1 MSIEKSTNPA
11 PRGIVEGLSD
21 DYDLLPAGHG
31 SEFGPDNPQ
40 IEIVD
45 DLQDDSYSGDPAEG
59 DLVKAALALGD
70 EMGAEGGVEVLGED
84 GEPVDEDELPP
95 GAAELLASLP
105 HEANIADVLDEID
118 PSILTG
124 AAQDILDLV
133 QQNITARDG
142 WSTAYRKA
150 IELLGIKNEERS
162 RPWQG
167 ACGVTHPLLME
178 SLFRFQS
185 ETSVETFRP
194 GGPCKPSILG
204 EETPE
209 KSAAAHR
216 VARDMNMYLTEKMPE
231 YRSEHERMLWTLG
244 LSGQAFKKVYHDPV
258 LERPRSTFV
267 APEDM
272 VIPWYTDNVHEPEW
286 AAHII
291 RKSEREVEKLKK
303 NGFYRDVDVQENQGN
318 QYNDSI
324 RRIKADVIGVAE
336 AEFSVNTDD
345 DGLVWLI
352 EMHREFEFEGDDE
365 PKPYIV
371 TIDLNGWAVLSVYRN
386 WAEEDTKLQPLQ
398 YFASYSLIPGFGAY
412 GFGYAHLLGGT
423 SDAATKII
431 RQLVDAGTLANLPGG
446 FKTRGLRI
454 KSGDTPIA
462 PGEFKDVDVVS
473 GKIQENIMAL
483 PIKEP
488 SATLFQLY
496 GTLVGEGRTLAAM
509 DNVDLKGMTGETPV
523 GTIIAVLDKMFK
535 PMTAIQSRVHHAMR
549 SELRLLKRIIREYA
563 TDSYGYDNGPA
574 TRQDYDII
582 DIVPVSDPNA
592 SSVAVR
598 MMQAQYTLQLMAQ
611 NPDLYDKAAAHR
623 MALNVAGVPQVDKML
638 PDKTKVPPLDPAAE
652 TMAVLMG
659 QPVRAVLEQDHE
671 SHIRVHMNTL
681 QDPMIR
687 ATVGQSPNANQ
698 MMASLMSHIQEH
710 VAYKYRR
717 DVEMMIGQPLPPP
730 GAPMDP
736 TMEATVAKAI
746 ADASDK
752 VLQRNQGIAAQQ
764 AQQAQQND
772 PVMEL
777 QEREM
782 EIREREVAFREQ
794 KHKDD
799 MLMEQQKLRV
809 QAGGKLAD
817 IGSKERMKGAELGMR
832 AANERHKVV
841 VQSRN
846 DRLKNSGKTS
856 DKKD

>member
-1 MSIEKSTNPA
+1 MSIEKSPYQA
-11 PRGIVEGLSD
+11 PEGIDFADSGEIEVTAAPDPEVGQEGAMGDEGIEIIDDPDDYSGEPSD
-21 DYDLLPAGHG
+21 DDMA
-31 SEFGPDNPQ
+31 
-40 IEIVD
+40 
-45 DLQDDSYSGDPAEG
+45 A
-59 DLVKAALALGD
+59 AAMALAN
-70 EMGAEGGVEVLGED
+70 MGEVYH
-84 GEPVDEDELPP
+84 
-95 GAAELLASLP
+95 
-105 HEANIADVLDEID
+105 HEANIADMLDEQD
-118 PSILTG
+118 EGILND
-124 AAQDILDLV
+124 ASQEILDLV
-133 QQNITARDG
+133 QQNITAREG
-142 WSTAYRKA
+142 WATAYRKA
-150 IELLGIKNEERS
+150 IELLGIKNEERV

-194 GGPCKPSILG
+194 GGPCKPTILG

-231 YRSEHERMLWTLG
+231 YRSEHEKMLWTLG
-244 LSGQAFKKVYHDPV
+244 LSGQAFKKVYHDPAA
-258 LERPRSTFV
+258 ERPRSTFV
-267 APEDM
+267 PPEDM
-272 VIPWYTDNVHEPEW
+272 VIPWYTENVHEPEW

-291 RKSEREVEKLKK
+291 RKSAREVERLKK
-303 NGFYRDVDVQENQGN
+303 VGFYRDVDVEENQGT
-318 QYNDSI
+318 QYNDAI

-336 AEFSVNTDD
+336 SEFSQTVHD
-345 DGLVWLI
+345 DGLVWLV
-352 EMHREFEFEGDDE
+352 EMHREFEFEGDEE

-371 TIDLNGWAVLSVYRN
+371 TIDLNGWSVLSVYRN
-386 WAEEDTKLQPLQ
+386 WAEDDPKHTPLQ
-398 YFASYSLIPGFGAY
+398 YFTSYSLIPGFGAY
-412 GFGYAHLLGGT
+412 GFGYAHLIGGIA
-423 SDAATKII
+423 DAATKNI
-431 RQLVDAGTLANLPGG
+431 RQLVDAGTLVNLPGG

-462 PGEFKDVDVVS
+462 PGEFKDVDVIS

-483 PIKEP
+483 PFKEP

-496 GTLVGEGRTLAAM
+496 QNLVQEGRTLAAM
-509 DNVDLKGMTGETPV
+509 DNIDLKGMTGDTPV

-549 SELRLLKRIIREYA
+549 AELKLLKRIIRTYA
-563 TDSYGYDNGPA
+563 ADDYGYDNGQA
-574 TRQDYDII
+574 SRADYDII

-598 MMQAQYTLQLMAQ
+598 MMQAQYSLQLMSQA
-611 NPDLYDKAAAHR
+611 PDLYDKAVAHR

-659 QPVRAVLEQDHE
+659 QPVRAILEQDHE
-671 SHIRVHMNTL
+671 SHIRVHMNTM

-698 MMASLMSHIQEH
+698 MMSSLMAHIQEH
-710 VAYKYRR
+710 VAFQYRR
-717 DVEMMIGQPLPPP
+717 SIEMQIGQALPPP

-736 TMEATVAKAI
+736 QMAGMVAKAI

-752 VLQRNQGIAAQQ
+752 VLQRNQQIAAQQ

-772 PVMEL
+772 PVMQL
-777 QEREM
+777 QEEEM
-782 EIREREVAFREQ
+782 EIRRGELEFRKQ
-794 KHKDD
+794 KHLDD
-799 MLMEQQKLRV
+799 TALRQKELSI

-817 IGSKERMKGAELGMR
+817 IGSKERMKGAELGLR
-832 AANERHKVV
+832 AASDRTKVL
-841 VQSRN
+841 VQSKR
-846 DRLKNSGKTS
+846 DRLMAAKQQSSSSNKS
-856 DKKD
+856 DKG